1 MYFRP
6 KWFLPSQDFSFLIK
20 KNLRARKR
28 GWYKYPI
35 GNSILHFNKIN
46 EYLSARIWSRD
57 SLILQISGK
66 TFDILYGVPE
76 HWGFKVQNCKGK
88 IRLSKKPM
96 LMPIQST
103 FTWNVFNQPKGLISL
118 WQGKRSKINIK
129 WKFYSSVNLQIEI
142 WIESNICERGEWDI
156 AMSERPTLHTL
167 RCFVFPLPPVSPS
180 SRQNDG

>member
-1 MYFRP
+1 MVS
-6 KWFLPSQDFSFLIK
+6 SQPGFLISDK

-142 WIESNICERGEWDI
+142 WIESNICERSETMQWFEWETYI
-156 AMSERPTLHTL
+156 IHITVL
-167 RCFVFPLPPVSPS
+167 RVSSALCHPVQGRMTDS
-180 SRQNDG
+180 QE